1 MIKRIISILLILL
14 CTFACLPNTV
24 AFAEQTPPADSSGQI
39 VEEGGYEHDQY
50 VMVGK
55 HIAATGAE
63 NVFDIKLEV
72 VTQTRIEELY
82 GIKDTAVVIVMD
94 ISNTMTS
101 KLSDGQKRYEGAMAA
116 AEEFLKSLQEKSAE
130 DPGAD
135 IKVGFVAFNTDAHE
149 FFDLS
154 ECRTKEQLADLV
166 ADMQADT
173 DAIINAAGYKSS
185 LSRYTNIEG
194 GLARGKAMLDK
205 VEFENEYIIFLSDGF
220 PTTYLNPNKTDY
232 KGYITSIGTAADGY
246 DFERFNP
253 NTEGQFY
260 DSVRGLPCSWGTSY
274 SDRGAIKAQDKAT
287 SIKDSGINI
296 FSVGV
301 GLGDQTIQ
309 EYIDDMYDNYT
320 GDPPKNMVEKG
331 FSVVDCTSENY
342 AIGGVKDTMAYKNWL
357 KDKIGSGYYYDS
369 NDTAALKKAFADIFE
384 KIESINSEKIE
395 ASWTVVDPMDMGQTS
410 NGHIE
415 LISLFDKNGDFA
427 QDKYSLEGKLG
438 HDELGNPYENTATAD
453 RDSDTISWNL
463 WKSGYTTI
471 AADDVTSYVYELE
484 YRIRLENETRHFLS
498 DGHEGEAL
506 KTNGTTT
513 LGYIHNLNGK
523 LTPGTIDFPIPQV
536 KGWLGQLRFTKL
548 TNTGAPLPAAEFT
561 LSHNENCSVCAAMYP
576 GGWDVFIQEQIE
588 SSASP
593 DGSVVFN
600 NIPSGHDYTLT
611 ETKVPTGYLGLGA
624 LPVTVAYDTVTVNG
638 KTDFESLVN
647 FASCNLTVY
656 KKVAGELPPNNS
668 FGPKSFTIELRD
680 KDNNTLREVSLPTE
694 DNKWEYTFTGLP
706 AGQYTLLETKCAVP
720 QEGYVCKPLYL
731 YPGNANSV
739 KLDWGGSA
747 EVTVQNVYEYV
758 PDTVTVSAHKSWIDD
773 NNRDG
778 IRPQSID
785 FTLRVGGKD
794 ISQASAKADN
804 GFKVSFEYDRR
815 VYPGFVTVYESGY
828 TDSKGVHH
836 ELELNGDPIPGYRFS
851 LGEPEEKDASLFFE
865 AYNIHD
871 PETTSLSLK
880 KEWTEEAA
888 QNQKPIT
895 FRLYADGVEIN
906 SVTLDGKTGWEY
918 TFNKDSEGKPLY
930 KYSEGKEIEYTVEEV
945 SPGEHWTTEK
955 QLDEN
960 GVWVFTNDFHVPAKA
975 SVELSAKKYFNR
987 RAPLGSAYSFLL
999 LDEEGTVLQKV
1010 NNNGGNV
1017 RFEPL
1022 IFDAEGT
1029 YTFYV
1034 VEEKGKDLKVKYD
1047 TSRYTVTVDV
1057 VRERDYKAEV
1067 SVKLGSL
1074 EHEGDM
1080 AFFNSSMTSPPTGD
1094 KNNPLLMGA
1103 LMLLSGA
1110 AAAGIVWLIRKK
1122 R

>member
-1 MIKRIISILLILL
+1 MIKRIISIFLIIL

-24 AFAEQTPPADSSGQI
+24 AFAEQMPPADSSSQI
-39 VEEGGYEHDQY
+39 VEEGGCVDDKY

-55 HIAATGAE
+55 HIAPTAAE
-63 NVFDIKLEV
+63 NVFDITLEV

-94 ISNTMTS
+94 ISNTMNA
-101 KLSDGQKRYEGAMAA
+101 KLSDGQKRYQGAMAA

-130 DPGAD
+130 DPDAD
-135 IKVGFVAFNTDAHE
+135 IQVGFVAFNTDAHE
-149 FFDLS
+149 FFKLS
-154 ECRTKEQLADLV
+154 PCKTEAELEDLV
-166 ADMQADT
+166 ADMEAET
-173 DAIINAAGYKSS
+173 DAIINAAGYGGSN
-185 LSRYTNIEG
+185 SRFTNIEG
-194 GLARGKAMLDK
+194 GLARGKDMLDK
-205 VEFENEYIIFLSDGF
+205 VDFENEYIIFLSDGF

-232 KGYITSIGTAADGY
+232 KGYITSPGY
-246 DFERFNP
+246 DFESFKP
-253 NTEGQFY
+253 DTEGHFY
-260 DSVRGLPCSWGTSY
+260 DSVYDVPCTYGTSY
-274 SDRGAIKAQDKAT
+274 SDLGAIKAQNKAT
-287 SIKDSGINI
+287 AIEGEGIKI
-296 FSVGV
+296 FSIGV

-309 EYIDDMYDNYT
+309 EYLDDI
-320 GDPPKNMVEKG
+320 PVEKG
-331 FSVVDCTSENY
+331 FSVVDRTSANY
-342 AIGGVKDTMAYKNWL
+342 AIGGVDDTTAYKNWL

-369 NDTAALKKAFADIFE
+369 NDTAALKKAFSDIFKE
-384 KIESINSEKIE
+384 IERINSEKIE
-395 ASWTVVDPMDMGQTS
+395 ASWTVVDPMDMGQS
-410 NGHIE
+410 NNGHIE
-415 LISLFDKNGDFA
+415 LISLFDKNGHFA
-427 QDKYSLEGKLG
+427 KYSLKGRLG
-438 HDELGNPYENTATAD
+438 HDEYGNPYENTATAD

-463 WKSGYTTI
+463 WKSGYTTVV
-471 AADDVTSYVYELE
+471 AGNVTSYIYELK

-498 DGHEGEAL
+498 DEHEGEAL

-523 LTPGTIDFPIPQV
+523 LTPGTIDFPIPEV
-536 KGWLGQLRFTKL
+536 KGWLGQLSFKKL
-548 TNTGAPLPAAEFT
+548 TNTGAPLPGAEFT
-561 LSHNENCSVCAAMYP
+561 LSHNENCSVCAAMYTD
-576 GGWDVFIQEQIE
+576 GWDVFIQEQIE

-600 NIPSGHDYTLT
+600 NIPSGHEYTLS
-611 ETKVPTGYLGLGA
+611 ETKVPTGYLGVGA
-624 LPVTVAYDTVTVNG
+624 LPVKVAYDTVTVNG

-739 KLDWGGSA
+739 ELDWGGSA
-747 EVTVQNVYEYV
+747 EVKVQNVYEYV

-785 FTLRVGGKD
+785 FTLLVGNVKKATQ
-794 ISQASAKADN
+794 IATADN
-804 GFKVSFEYDRR
+804 DFTVEFKYDRR
-815 VYPGFVTVYESGY
+815 EDPGTATVYESGY

-836 ELELNGDPIPGYRFS
+836 ELELNGRGVPGYTVS
-851 LGEPEEKDASLFFE
+851 LEPAVTEGKNTSIEVINMHVPEK
-865 AYNIHD
+865 
-871 PETTSLSLK
+871 TSLSLK

-1010 NNNGGNV
+1010 NNKGGNV